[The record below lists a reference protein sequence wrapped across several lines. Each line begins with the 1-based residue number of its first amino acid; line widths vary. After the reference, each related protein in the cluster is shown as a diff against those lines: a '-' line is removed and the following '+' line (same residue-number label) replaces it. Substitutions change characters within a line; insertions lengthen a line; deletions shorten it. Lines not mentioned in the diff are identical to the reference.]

1 MSENSQVKFT
11 HSKYQWLDTVEAVS
25 VAGSVI
31 GAIASIIANQ
41 VALAAIPLSV
51 TVALNLMNRRL
62 LLDLLKQNNLVTI
75 AEVIEEQIKTQTD
88 VESVTEQLGNLEQVT
103 HKTRD
108 EAKAGL
114 IVFDKQLQQ
123 FNNNFAQTQNT
134 NNQAISH
141 LKQQNNE
148 AQAKLEGLQE
158 KLDRLQQ
165 MTDKL
170 VKSKING

>member
-11 HSKYQWLDTVEAVS
+11 HPKYQWLDTVEAVS
-25 VAGSVI
+25 VAGSFV
-31 GAIASIIANQ
+31 GAIASVIAHQ
-41 VALAAIPLSV
+41 AAIAAIPLSV

-62 LLDLLKQNNLVTI
+62 LIDSLKQNNLAAI
-75 AEVIEEQIKTQTD
+75 AQLIHEQIITQTE
-88 VESVTEQLGNLEQVT
+88 VETLSAQLSDLEQIT

-108 EAKAGL
+108 EAKAGM
-114 IVFDKQLQQ
+114 IGFDKQLQQ
-123 FNNNFAQTQNT
+123 FNNNCTQKGT
-134 NNQAISH
+134 NDRAIAH

-148 AQAKLEGLQE
+148 AQAKLEKLQE
-158 KLDRLQQ
+158 KLEQLQQ